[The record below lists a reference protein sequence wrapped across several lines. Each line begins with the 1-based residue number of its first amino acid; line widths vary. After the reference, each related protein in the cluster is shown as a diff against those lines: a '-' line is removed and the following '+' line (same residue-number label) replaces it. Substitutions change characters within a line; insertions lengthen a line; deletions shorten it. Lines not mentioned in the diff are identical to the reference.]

1 MSRAPSDRLT
11 VQGGYCQYPDTVG
24 CALSAAECDDP
35 SNFLSP
41 RQLKSGPTNAH
52 GGACRWQSTI
62 KKNKLGKCVQEDGS
76 TTECA
81 STIDACPR
89 WDGMKG
95 SFTGDVDQ
103 KGWILDPTCKVET
116 TYFPQCDDTSCAWTH
131 EFCEEGNSFEP
142 FNKQCTCDRV
152 LVGACVGNDDNGELE
167 TFCAVSEDACD
178 NTQDFLMPREVKGV
192 AGLDCYLCRE
202 ERWDGSIGSSTVES
216 TTQDSELG
224 LISGLVDESQATNLV
239 QDTNPANNSGQ
250 TTIIVVATLGA
261 VAVLAIVG
269 FVTWRI
275 LHAKKVVARATES
288 VAAVAPPTAIDI
300 KPVKPDDA
308 TDAAETGVTG
318 VCVVNDDDD
327 DSVLSDTMKNGA
339 E

>member
-1 MSRAPSDRLT
+1 MTRKS

-24 CALSAAECDDP
+24 CALTAAECDDP
-35 SNFLSP
+35 DNYLSA
-41 RQLKSGPTNAH
+41 RQLQSGPTMAH
-52 GGACRWQSTI
+52 GGSCRWQNAIKST
-62 KKNKLGKCVQEDGS
+62 KLGMCTDQDGS
-76 TTECA
+76 FTQC
-81 STIDACPR
+81 SSSIDACPR
-89 WDGMKG
+89 WDGKETV
-95 SFTGDVDQ
+95 FDGDAEQ
-103 KGWILDPTCKVET
+103 KGWVSNNDCKVDT
-116 TYFPQCDDTSCAWTH
+116 TKFGRCDYGMCSWSH
-131 EFCEEGNSFEP
+131 EFCVEDNTFKAFDEG
-142 FNKQCTCDRV
+142 CTCDKV
-152 LVGACVGNDDNGELE
+152 QVGACVSNKDDGTLE
-167 TFCAVSEDACD
+167 AYCSVSYDGCD
-178 NTQDFLMPREVKGV
+178 DVQDFIMPTEVMGV
-192 AGLDCYLCRE
+192 AGFDCYLCRE

-239 QDTNPANNSGQ
+239 QDTNPVNNSGQ